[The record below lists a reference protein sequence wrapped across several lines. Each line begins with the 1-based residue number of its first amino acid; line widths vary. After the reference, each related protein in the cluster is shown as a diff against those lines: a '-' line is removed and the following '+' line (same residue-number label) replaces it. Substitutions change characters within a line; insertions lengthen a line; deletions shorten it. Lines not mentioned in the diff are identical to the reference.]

1 MRLPELET
9 VSVPSGTKDEEKT
22 KKTLLVVDDEEGPR
36 QSLRM
41 VFRNDYHVHAV
52 ESGEKAIEYVRNNPI
67 HVAILDIRMAGQ
79 SGIEVLRQ
87 IKAISPSAEVIM
99 LTAYETLETARQ
111 AIRLGACDYL
121 NKPFDIATIRESVKR
136 ASRLRGIS
144 DNITSTFARFNK
156 LTSELQDANLR
167 EEMARTANEI
177 YAGVLHDINN
187 PLTII
192 SGFVEMLEMQL
203 SRSTVL
209 SGSSLEEA
217 RGKLNIISKQVS
229 TCGAITTR
237 YLKLLNSTSAEHQA
251 ISINLLLSDLISLL
265 KSHPSVKSSKLVVK
279 PLDSDLLA
287 AVNCTELIQV
297 LINLSVNAFQSSNQP
312 QTVEVV
318 ATRHD
323 QPIKLDTLPTG
334 PDTHLLHHEV
344 FENKAP
350 ILSITVSDQGNGIPS
365 DLFQRVFEPYFTTK
379 GTQGGTGLGLS
390 IVSRLMKN
398 SQGLLW
404 LQSRP
409 DEGTEFRL
417 FFPAAEPE
425 S

>member
-1 MRLPELET
+1 MRLPELDSANPNPGSEA
-9 VSVPSGTKDEEKT
+9 SVNV
-22 KKTLLVVDDEEGPR
+22 KKTLLVIDDEEGPR

-41 VFRNDYHVHAV
+41 VFRNDYLVHTV
-52 ESGEKAIEYVRNNPI
+52 ESGEKAIEYVRSHPV

-79 SGIEVLRQ
+79 NGIEVLRQ
-87 IKAISPSAEVIM
+87 VKALAPPIEVIM

-121 NKPFDIATIRESVKR
+121 NKPFDVATIRESVKR
-136 ASRLRGIS
+136 AARLREIS
-144 DNITSTFARFNK
+144 DTIAATFDRFNA
-156 LTSELQDANLR
+156 LTGELQDANLR

-209 SGSSLEEA
+209 SGSALEEA

-237 YLKLLNSTSAEHQA
+237 YLKLLKRTSEDGHTLSVNQ
-251 ISINLLLSDLISLL
+251 ILSDLVSLL
-265 KSHPSVKSSKLVVK
+265 KSHPSIKSSKLVVR
-279 PLDSDLLA
+279 PLESDLQTS
-287 AVNCTELIQV
+287 VNCTELIQV
-297 LINLSVNAFQSSNQP
+297 LINLSVNAFQSTEQN
-312 QTVEVV
+312 QTVEVI

-323 QPIKLDTLPTG
+323 EPLDLEILPTG
-334 PDTHLLHHEV
+334 PDTHLLHPEH
-344 FENKAP
+344 FENRAP
-350 ILSITVSDQGNGIPS
+350 ILCITLTDQGDGIPS
-365 DLFQRVFEPYFTTK
+365 DRFARIFEPYFTTK

-390 IVSRLMKN
+390 IVARLMKN
-398 SQGLLW
+398 ARGMIW

-409 DEGTEFRL
+409 GEGTRFKL
-417 FFPAAEPE
+417 FFPASE
-425 S
+425 SVT

>member
-1 MRLPELET
+1 MN
-9 VSVPSGTKDEEKT
+9 
-22 KKTLLVVDDEEGPR
+22 TLLVVDDEEGPR

-41 VFRNDYHVHAV
+41 VFKSDYYVHAV
-52 ESGEKAIEYVRNNPI
+52 ESGDKAIEYVRNHPV
-67 HVAILDIRMAGQ
+67 HVVILDIRMAGQ

-87 IKAISPSAEVIM
+87 IKAISPSVEVIM

-136 ASRLRGIS
+136 AARLRCVS
-144 DNITSTFARFNK
+144 DNITSTFERFNA
-156 LTSELQDANLR
+156 LTNELQDANLR

-217 RGKLNIISKQVS
+217 RGKLNIIAKQVS

-237 YLKLLNSTSAEHQA
+237 YLKLLNSTSAEQQA
-251 ISINLLLSDLISLL
+251 ISLNLILSDLISLL

-279 PLDSDLLA
+279 PLESDLLA

-297 LINLSVNAFQSSNQP
+297 LINLSVNAFQSSNQV
-312 QTVEVV
+312 QTVEVI
-318 ATRHD
+318 ACRHD
-323 QPIKLDTLPTG
+323 QPIDLGSLPSG
-334 PDTHLLHHEV
+334 PDTHLLHRDL

-350 ILSITVSDQGNGIPS
+350 LLSITLTDQGKGIPS
-365 DLFQRVFEPYFTTK
+365 DLFPRIFEPYFTTK
-379 GTQGGTGLGLS
+379 STQGGTGLGLS

-398 SQGLLW
+398 AKGLLW

-409 DEGTEFRL
+409 DEGTQFKL
-417 FFPAAEPE
+417 FFPAAEPK